1 VSVVDDSVPARLR
14 SGERVA
20 VLAMRRAARACVPWT
35 TSGRETRRKSRSSV
49 TTAGIIPLL
58 LAVLAFSASFI
69 ASASLP
75 DQTWVGGLYDGA
87 DDDTV
92 LLLVWEQCPGL
103 PAMAI
108 MVPSPAVAE
117 IVAPA
122 AHSSH
127 VARHI
132 VLRQSRAPPL
142 A

>member
-1 VSVVDDSVPARLR
+1 VGGSVPARI
-14 SGERVA
+14 GACERVVTLA
-20 VLAMRRAARACVPWT
+20 VRCAARTCLPWT
-35 TSGRETRRKSRSSV
+35 LSGRKTRRGSRSLAIA
-49 TTAGIIPLL
+49 AGVIPLL
-58 LAVLAFSASFI
+58 LAVLALSASFI

-103 PAMAI
+103 PALAI
-108 MVPSPAVAE
+108 MVPTPAVTE

-122 AHSSH
+122 AHSSY